1 MSWERLEEK
10 FHGISKDVYDE
21 ERRNEI
27 VEIVK
32 NLEEYDA
39 RDLTTAL

>member
-1 MSWERLEEK
+1 LEEK
-10 FHGISKDVYDE
+10 FHGISKDVYNM

-27 VEIVK
+27 IEIVK

-39 RDLTTAL
+39 RDLTAVL